1 MAFLFLCY
9 KIFVMNVNAE
19 SEADLTQ
26 AEVSEKTG
34 ISMFFGIRLP
44 LSIRLFTAFL
54 GLCQHG
60 GDFLYR
66 IILAVVKADDKP
78 VFLR

>member
-1 MAFLFLCY
+1 
-9 KIFVMNVNAE
+9 MNVNAE
-19 SEADLTQ
+19 SEAGLRQ
-26 AEVSEKTG
+26 AELSEKTG
-34 ISMFFGIRLP
+34 ISMFFGYP
-44 LSIRLFTAFL
+44 SSIEHPVLYGII
-54 GLCQHG
+54 GLRQHS

>member
-1 MAFLFLCY
+1 M
-9 KIFVMNVNAE
+9 
-19 SEADLTQ
+19 
-26 AEVSEKTG
+26 SEKTG
-34 ISMFFGIRLP
+34 ISMFFGYP
-44 LSIRLFTAFL
+44 SSIEHPVLYGIL
-54 GLCQHG
+54 GLRQHS